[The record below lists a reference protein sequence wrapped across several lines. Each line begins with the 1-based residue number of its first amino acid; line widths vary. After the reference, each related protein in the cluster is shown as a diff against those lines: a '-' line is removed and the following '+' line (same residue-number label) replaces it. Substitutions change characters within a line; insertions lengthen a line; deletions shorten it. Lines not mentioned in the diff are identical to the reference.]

1 MKIVKILLSSHKSLW
16 QVCMAG
22 HLICIRERDHLAIIL
37 RNLDLPGDAVGAQGG
52 GSVHLDGDLAHH
64 LEGIE
69 NATENET
76 EGGAGNATEI
86 VIVTVTGTGTGLEIE
101 TENGTRTEIQIARE
115 EKRVTGRV
123 KGEMMVFLCQRKKH
137 LVVCC

>member
-1 MKIVKILLSSHKSLW
+1 
-16 QVCMAG
+16 MAG

-64 LEGIE
+64 LEGTE
-69 NATENET
+69 NVTENET

-86 VIVTVTGTGTGLEIE
+86 VTVTVTGTELEIE
-101 TENGTRTEIQIARE
+101 TEIGTRTEIQIARE